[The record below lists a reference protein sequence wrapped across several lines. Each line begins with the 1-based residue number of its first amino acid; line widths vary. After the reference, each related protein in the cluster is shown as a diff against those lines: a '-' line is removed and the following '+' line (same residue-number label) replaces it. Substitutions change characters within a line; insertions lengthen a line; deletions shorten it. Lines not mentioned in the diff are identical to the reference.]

1 MKTKR
6 FWMLGL
12 IMALLLA
19 TSFTGIASAEAPVP
33 FKAYYPVY
41 AAADFDPVC
50 GCMQQSF
57 TPGGDG
63 IASHMGL
70 SQFHGTARIWPGDP
84 MIQKGTGTLI
94 AANGDILTVYYEGT
108 ASVIDAGQHIIA
120 DGWYIV
126 TGGSGRFEGVTGEG
140 TYHVY
145 VYTSGEPPNDL
156 SFTGVLNK

>member
-6 FWMLGL
+6 LWMLGL
-12 IMALLLA
+12 IMALLWRPA
-19 TSFTGIASAEAPVP
+19 TGIASAEAPVP

-41 AAADFDPVC
+41 AAALPDPAC

-84 MIQKGTGTLI
+84 IIQKGTGTLI
-94 AANGDILTVYYEGT
+94 AANGDTLTVYYEGT
-108 ASVIDAGQHIIA
+108 ASVIDGGQHIIT

>member
-1 MKTKR
+1 
-6 FWMLGL
+6 MLGL

-19 TSFTGIASAEAPVP
+19 TSFTGIASAKPLVP

-70 SQFHGTARIWPGDP
+70 SQFHGTAQIWLGDPPSDP

-108 ASVIDAGQHIIA
+108 ASVIDAGQHIIT

-145 VYTSGEPPNDL
+145 VYTSGELPNDL